1 MDKIEIKNFKAFGGR
16 LAINPTTAH
25 KNVLIYGENGAGKT
39 SLYEAIMLAFYR
51 EKMLR
56 PHLSVGAPAE
66 QRANEEKD
74 FYNGY
79 NHKTEAGTPEI
90 DFTIKINNGDFKA
103 FNTDTYQCFMVSA
116 NDLNYV
122 THEIQNGKVVEKDCV
137 NLKKLLETVN
147 FPDFD
152 IDAFLAAQIGNLIQ
166 AVNDSLKNDFVEGI
180 EIGREN
186 DQYDIYIKD
195 DANHLRESNGLHAV
209 FNEAKINL
217 VVILLLLHAVDM
229 LQAVPAA
236 GMHKLLVLDD
246 LVTSLDNSNR
256 LYLARF
262 ILSKFTRFQKILFT
276 HSIGFNNMLYQCI
289 EKNGD
294 IGNWLTYNLYLTNK
308 GPQIYDFGELKTA
321 GEIKQEF
328 NCGMLQPN
336 TVGTEIRK
344 RFEAGI
350 YELAK
355 IIQIGEV
362 HEATKLVA
370 RLVQPEPIYVYK
382 HGGKLRDA
390 NDLVKAI
397 KGIADGADTD
407 AVKVQRITDE
417 IEKYATNADLQKI
430 VAFVKEFHFY
440 EKMMIHSLSHGS
452 AAMPNFNQK
461 EVTAAM
467 TLLEIIENEIKSFKN
482 KAGTI

>member
-116 NDLNYV
+116 NDLNYAS
-122 THEIQNGKVVEKDCV
+122 HEIQDGKVVEKDRI
-137 NLKKLLETVN
+137 NLKKLLGAVN
-147 FPDFD
+147 FPEFD
-152 IDAFLAAQIGNLIQ
+152 IDAFLAAQIGNIIQ

-180 EIGREN
+180 DIGREN

-217 VVILLLLHAVDM
+217 VVILLLLHAVLM
-229 LQAVPAA
+229 IQNA
-236 GMHKLLVLDD
+236 GKRKLLVLDD

-262 ILSKFTRFQKILFT
+262 ILLKFAGFQKILFT

-362 HEATKLVA
+362 HEATNLVA

-430 VAFVKEFHFY
+430 IAFVKEFHFY

>member
-276 HSIGFNNMLYQCI
+276 HSIGFNNM
-289 EKNGD
+289 
-294 IGNWLTYNLYLTNK
+294 
-308 GPQIYDFGELKTA
+308 
-321 GEIKQEF
+321 
-328 NCGMLQPN
+328 
-336 TVGTEIRK
+336 
-344 RFEAGI
+344 
-350 YELAK
+350 
-355 IIQIGEV
+355 
-362 HEATKLVA
+362 
-370 RLVQPEPIYVYK
+370 
-382 HGGKLRDA
+382 
-390 NDLVKAI
+390 
-397 KGIADGADTD
+397 
-407 AVKVQRITDE
+407 
-417 IEKYATNADLQKI
+417 
-430 VAFVKEFHFY
+430 
-440 EKMMIHSLSHGS
+440 
-452 AAMPNFNQK
+452 
-461 EVTAAM
+461 
-467 TLLEIIENEIKSFKN
+467 
-482 KAGTI
+482 

>member
-16 LAINPTTAH
+16 LAINPTTAY

-51 EKMLR
+51 DKLLR

-74 FYNGY
+74 FYNSY

-90 DFTIKINNGDFKA
+90 DFTIKINNGDFKT

-116 NDLNYV
+116 NDLNYS
-122 THEIQNGKVVEKDCV
+122 THEIQDGKVVKKDCV
-137 NLKKLLETVN
+137 NLKELLGSVN
-147 FPDFD
+147 YPTFD
-152 IDAFLAAQIGNLIQ
+152 IDAFLTAQGGNLIQ

-186 DQYDIYIKD
+186 DQYDIFIKD

-217 VVILLLLHAVDM
+217 VVILLMLHVVLM
-229 LQAVPAA
+229 IQNA
-236 GMHKLLVLDD
+236 GKRKLLVLDD

-262 ILSKFTRFQKILFT
+262 ILSKFVGFQKILFT

-294 IGNWLTYNLYLTNK
+294 LGNWLTYNLYLTNG

-321 GEIKQEF
+321 GEIKQGF
-328 NCGMLQPN
+328 ISGVLQPN

-370 RLVQPEPIYVYK
+370 RLVQSEPIYVYK
-382 HGGKLRDA
+382 HSGKLRDA

-397 KGIADGADTD
+397 KDIVDGADTD

-430 VAFVKEFHFY
+430 IAFVKEFHFY

-461 EVTAAM
+461 EVEGAM
-467 TLLEIIENEIKSFKN
+467 TLLEIIEHEIKSFKN